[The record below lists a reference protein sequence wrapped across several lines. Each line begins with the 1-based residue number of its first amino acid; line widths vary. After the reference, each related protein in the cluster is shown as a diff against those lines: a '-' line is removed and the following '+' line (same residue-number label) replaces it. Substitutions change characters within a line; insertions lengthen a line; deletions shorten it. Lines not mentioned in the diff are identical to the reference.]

1 MKYDKKIEIYKSTE
15 KRTVLI
21 FTNVIRRGKEEN
33 FTICTT
39 LFFQPFLK
47 HMSFGNLTRKLKYH
61 VNNYKPV
68 ELKEYYMNISE
79 HHSLQESNFS

>member
-1 MKYDKKIEIYKSTE
+1 M
-15 KRTVLI
+15 VLI

-33 FTICTT
+33 FTISTT

-47 HMSFGNLTRKLKYH
+47 HMSFGNLTRKLKYY

-68 ELKEYYMNISE
+68 ELEEYYMNISE
-79 HHSLQESNFS
+79 HHSLQEFNFS

>member
-1 MKYDKKIEIYKSTE
+1 MTKKQKIYKSTE

-47 HMSFGNLTRKLKYH
+47 HMSFGNLTRKLKYN

-68 ELKEYYMNISE
+68 ELKEYYMN
-79 HHSLQESNFS
+79 L